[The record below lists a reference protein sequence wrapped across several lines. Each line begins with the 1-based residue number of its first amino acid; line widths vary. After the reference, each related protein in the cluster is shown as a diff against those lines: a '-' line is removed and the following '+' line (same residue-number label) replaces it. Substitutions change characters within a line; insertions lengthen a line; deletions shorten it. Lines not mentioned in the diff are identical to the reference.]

1 MVAQRT
7 AAGIAL
13 IALNPSLRLFKLF
26 KVFCNS
32 RLCSLLSFNNL
43 TTA

>member
-7 AAGIAL
+7 AAGIAA
-13 IALNPSLRLFKLF
+13 IALNFSLPHNKLF
-26 KVFCNS
+26 KVFSNS

-43 TTA
+43 ATA